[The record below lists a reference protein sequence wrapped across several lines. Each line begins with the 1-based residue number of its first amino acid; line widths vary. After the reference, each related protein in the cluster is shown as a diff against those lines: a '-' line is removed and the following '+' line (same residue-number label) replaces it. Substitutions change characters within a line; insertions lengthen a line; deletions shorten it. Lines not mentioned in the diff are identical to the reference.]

1 MAAPRIFWLCSHE
14 TLRYEEIPLFVEAGA
29 EVIPCLGDPALLR
42 FDSHYDNESH
52 LLYPQWRKHCT
63 IPTPVLEELRRI
75 DIIGKRGKLNH
86 AEAELFN
93 RWIDVMY
100 IASFPDIVNN
110 VMEWFQGY
118 PLFRVF
124 GHGDFTNYSRVMD
137 FYKMD
142 KNKFH
147 QHNKYIWSPILASL
161 DLPEDPRIVKNKLYL
176 NAFVSPERLGS
187 QWIGRKSQPYIST
200 TISYMD
206 GKHPAR
212 EIYDQFTR
220 HFKDIPSLVLGKNTK
235 SAFTGSADN
244 IAGYTDTSTFH
255 SKIACS
261 RMFIYLGFHSNFH
274 LHFTPIEAI
283 SMGVPVLFLER
294 SGLAQEAR
302 DFGVSNATL
311 RQIGMYRDIEELSQ
325 AVKEAFHH
333 FDFLE
338 NLTLNQS
345 IILGQVFSRTRALAA
360 ARTLVNRVQE
370 YVVQNR
376 QEPYQEPALM
386 NASPG
391 TLFRKLTIKQDLPKE
406 QGQMFRFGMDTIR
419 SLTGRPVHSNNGD
432 FIARLAVPG
441 VDTPGMLIGEYIE
454 FMETGLYAVSVNIKA
469 YQPTSQPIGT
479 FSMGTWIPNFV
490 LYATHRIES
499 IQAGESLFTLM
510 VNVSPES
517 SEATK
522 ELRFYWEGN
531 HPIEISNLYIQ
542 KLT

>member
-14 TLRYEEIPLFVEAGA
+14 TLRYEEIPLFLEAGA
-29 EVIPCLGDPALLR
+29 EIIPSLGDAALLR

-52 LLYPQWRKHCT
+52 LLYPHWRKHCT
-63 IPTPVLEELRRI
+63 IPTPVLEEMRHI
-75 DIIGKRGKLNH
+75 DIIGKRGKLNRT
-86 AEAELFN
+86 EAELFN

-110 VMEWFQGY
+110 VMDWFRGY

-137 FYKMD
+137 FYKLD

-147 QHNKYIWSPILASL
+147 QHSKYIWSPILASL

-187 QWIGRKSQPYIST
+187 QWIGRRSQPYIST

-206 GKHPAR
+206 GNHPAR
-212 EIYDQFTR
+212 DIYDQFSR
-220 HFKDIPSLVLGKNTK
+220 HFKDIPSLVLGKNAK
-235 SAFTGSADN
+235 SALTGANDN
-244 IAGYTDTSTFH
+244 IAGYTDTITFH

-302 DFGVSNATL
+302 DHGISNAAL
-311 RQIGMYRDIEELSQ
+311 RSIGMYRDVHELSQ
-325 AVKEAFHH
+325 AVKEAFHN

-345 IILGQVFSRTRALAA
+345 IIFGRVFSRTRALAA
-360 ARTLVNRVQE
+360 ARSLVNRVQE

-376 QEPYQEPALM
+376 KEPYKEPALM
-386 NASPG
+386 NVSPG
-391 TLFRKLTIKQDLPKE
+391 TLFRKPTINRDLPKE
-406 QGQMFRFGMDTIR
+406 QGQMARFSLETIR
-419 SLTGRPVHSNNGD
+419 SLTGRPVYSDNGD

-441 VDTPGMLIGEYIE
+441 VDSPGMLLAEYIG
-454 FMETGLYAVSVNIKA
+454 FMKPGLYAVSMYVKA
-469 YQPTSQPIGT
+469 FQPSSQSVGS

-490 LYATHRIES
+490 LYATHHIGS
-499 IQAGESLFTLM
+499 IGAGENLITLM
-510 VNVSPES
+510 VNVSPETAA
-517 SEATK
+517 ATK
-522 ELRFYWEGN
+522 ELRFHWDGT
-531 HPIEISNLYIQ
+531 HPIEISHLFIQ
-542 KLT
+542 KLS